1 MLIDLLHNH
10 YEVYMTSERQDS
22 NPGRVLSYHIC
33 AFLSTPEARRSP
45 ACTANCGVVG
55 NTSHSRGGKE
65 AGREGEWKREGEKGK
80 KEEGREKKKSINST

>member
-33 AFLSTPEARRSP
+33 AFLSTPEARLP